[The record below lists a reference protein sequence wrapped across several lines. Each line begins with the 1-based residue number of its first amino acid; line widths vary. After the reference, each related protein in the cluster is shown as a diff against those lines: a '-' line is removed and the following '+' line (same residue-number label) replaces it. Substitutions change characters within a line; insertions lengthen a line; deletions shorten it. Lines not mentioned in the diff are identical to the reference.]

1 MKFLEKV
8 KKSLPIGNE
17 PIGEI
22 ESTVDVPEEVED
34 EEELI
39 EDEVLVEPE
48 EDKDNTDSESEEVP
62 QSLKEEGKAEK
73 VSLSSLTS
81 KFSSLKGNIKTKTN
95 INKENKD
102 TKKESK
108 FEQFTQPTK
117 VSFAQ
122 LTGKGFKKEE
132 RQINT
137 NSMMLNVLGIREKLD
152 TSMLEPIS
160 TFEDVE
166 FHQVAPVGI
175 DISEVERYVDR
186 SNREIKK
193 LYILLE
199 NRQKDFEK
207 LYKEALRLESK
218 VIEYQHDNQ
227 LTNSILDSKE
237 KEDRLK
243 EQVVELRLENQRLKS
258 QLEKKEH
265 TKTLPDI

>member
-8 KKSLPIGNE
+8 KNSLSVGNE

-48 EDKDNTDSESEEVP
+48 EVP
-62 QSLKEEGKAEK
+62 QPQKEEGKAEK
-73 VSLSSLTS
+73 ISISSLTS
-81 KFSSLKGNIKTKTN
+81 KFSSLKGKIKTDT
-95 INKENKD
+95 NKEDKK

-108 FEQFTQPTK
+108 FEQFTKPTK

-122 LTGKGFKKEE
+122 LTGKTSNKEE

-137 NSMMLNVLGIREKLD
+137 NSMMLNVLGIRENLD
-152 TSMLEPIS
+152 TSMLEPLS

-227 LTNSILDSKE
+227 LTNSILDCKE
-237 KEDRLK
+237 REDRLK

-265 TKTLPDI
+265 NKTLPDI

>member
-1 MKFLEKV
+1 MKFLEKI
-8 KKSLPIGNE
+8 KKNIPIGNE

-22 ESTVDVPEEVED
+22 NSTVDVPEEVEDD

-48 EDKDNTDSESEEVP
+48 EDKENTESEEVP
-62 QSLKEEGKAEK
+62 QSPKEDGEAEK
-73 VSLSSLTS
+73 VSLTSLTS
-81 KFSSLKGNIKTKTN
+81 KFGSLKEKIKTNT
-95 INKENKD
+95 KENKNS
-102 TKKESK
+102 KKESR
-108 FEQFTQPTK
+108 FEQFTKPTK
-117 VSFAQ
+117 VS
-122 LTGKGFKKEE
+122 LSTITGKTDKKENSH
-132 RQINT
+132 INT
-137 NSMMLNVLGIREKLD
+137 NSMMLNVLGIREHLD
-152 TSMLEPIS
+152 TSMLEPLS

-175 DISEVERYVDR
+175 DIPEVERYVDR

-258 QLEKKEH
+258 LLEKKEH
-265 TKTLPDI
+265 NKTLPDI